1 MLCLVSLALSNS
13 SRPLPLHI
21 LTKRDV
27 PCHLQVM
34 MTLGKALEIEADES
48 QRGSYWLV
56 LSKKRSTDIV
66 GGELCLGFEVAV
78 LDPQQYHQVGQ
89 NLVQEVG

>member
-1 MLCLVSLALSNS
+1 
-13 SRPLPLHI
+13 
-21 LTKRDV
+21 
-27 PCHLQVM
+27 

-78 LDPQQYHQVGQ
+78 LDPQQYHQVSTHLAGRSM
-89 NLVQEVG
+89 VEVNSLQLPALLQSCTPQVA

>member
-1 MLCLVSLALSNS
+1 
-13 SRPLPLHI
+13 
-21 LTKRDV
+21 
-27 PCHLQVM
+27 M

-78 LDPQQYHQVGQ
+78 LDPQQYHQVGTHLAGSKLWWRQ
-89 NLVQEVG
+89 IACSCQRSCRRAVQR